1 MQEVTLSVNS
11 EDGQKQAASLLE
23 SHLGIE
29 SQVLIHLGTNSGHG
43 ACVLGEEGIGS
54 EEVTTADG
62 SPVLDVTRGGRFG
75 TET

>member
-29 SQVLIHLGTNSGHG
+29 SQVFIHLGTKLGHG
-43 ACVLGEEGIGS
+43 ACALGEVGIGS
-54 EEVTTADG
+54 EEATEGDG
-62 SPVLDVTRGGRFG
+62 LRALDVTTGGGFG

>member
-23 SHLGIE
+23 SHLGID
-29 SQVLIHLGTNSGHG
+29 SQVFIHLGTKLGHG
-43 ACVLGEEGIGS
+43 ACVLGEVGIGF
-54 EEVTTADG
+54 EEVTAVDG
-62 SPVLDVTRGGRFG
+62 LPVLDVIRGGRFG

>member
-29 SQVLIHLGTNSGHG
+29 SQVFIHLGTKLGHG

-54 EEVTTADG
+54 EEVTAGDG

-75 TET
+75 TEA